1 MVKAQNGFFY
11 TNHISDEKELT
22 MKKMVLAVVVVA
34 AIVGGGLYW
43 KNTHS
48 SRGLCEIRC
57 TIGVGCLTQREL
69 TTG

>member
-1 MVKAQNGFFY
+1 
-11 TNHISDEKELT
+11 

-48 SRGLCEIRC
+48 SRGLCEIRS
-57 TIGVGCLTQREL
+57 TIGVGCLTQREF

>member
-1 MVKAQNGFFY
+1 
-11 TNHISDEKELT
+11 

-48 SRGLCEIRC
+48 SRGLCEILC